1 MPIDFSAADRH
12 IRFCIERDRLS
23 GVSVCAVGPEGVA
36 FSQGYGFRD
45 AAHAVRPDADTVFG
59 VASMSKSITALALA
73 ILETEGKVS
82 YEDPVY
88 RYFPSFSVPQR
99 VTLLQIPSNTVRASV
114 RQSQSPKTL
123 MPQGRSS
130 RKDRLRAGASRYG
143 RLP

>member
-73 ILETEGKVS
+73 ILENCLLYTSSIWKATC
-82 YEDPVY
+82 PAA
-88 RYFPSFSVPQR
+88 FSGCLP
-99 VTLLQIPSNTVRASV
+99 
-114 RQSQSPKTL
+114 
-123 MPQGRSS
+123 SS
-130 RKDRLRAGASRYG
+130 RACWAMRPMWTFRPCARRSRM
-143 RLP
+143 RENKFL